1 MYYRSRRIC
10 YLTAVIDHKGNS
22 RIRLNISRYTHA
34 VFRIFYGI
42 VKYRNVPPASIFRRF
57 SSSPFKRHTV
67 ILNSRLITGLN
78 VSSSVGPSTI
88 DIITFLVF
96 FPIFLNPSC
105 ASESSAYLNSISHC
119 IYFFFLS
126 SQINCSKVYITQ
138 IVVCFNILQPNIA
151 IVRICC

>member
-34 VFRIFYGI
+34 VFRIFCG
-42 VKYRNVPPASIFRRF
+42 
-57 SSSPFKRHTV
+57 
-67 ILNSRLITGLN
+67 ILNSRLITGLI

-88 DIITFLVF
+88 NIITFLVF

-126 SQINCSKVYITQ
+126 SQINCSKVHITQ
-138 IVVCFNILQPNIA
+138 IVVCFNILQPDIA
-151 IVRICC
+151 IMRICC